1 MCAYFV
7 LFCIG
12 DWARWKRRG
21 YSEEDTNQAVESLFE
36 QGYIGQTSNGWRY
49 IEDDIDEDYE
59 QERVESRVN
68 WMGHLF
74 VFGRTQF
81 ITALQ
86 NAYSSQEVVVLE
98 LTGLASQVAPM
109 AELAAIS
116 EEEFEHLFS
125 TAPRKR
131 TNGNRLCQMVMTPIV
146 SSYPFSK
153 ICDNSSQQCNHELKE
168 ACARLVLCRCIRNI
182 LSVRCLCLGC
192 KPF

>member
-1 MCAYFV
+1 M
-7 LFCIG
+7 
-12 DWARWKRRG
+12 
-21 YSEEDTNQAVESLFE
+21 E

-74 VFGRTQF
+74 VFGRAQF

-116 EEEFEHLFS
+116 EDEFEHLFF
-125 TAPRKR
+125 
-131 TNGNRLCQMVMTPIV
+131 NGATETYKWQEAVPDGDDSDSILL
-146 SSYPFSK
+146 SL
-153 ICDNSSQQCNHELKE
+153 LKNM
-168 ACARLVLCRCIRNI
+168 RQFITTVQ
-182 LSVRCLCLGC
+182 
-192 KPF
+192 P